1 MPILEAL
8 DAEDASVVVASS
20 APSPRAVPPE
30 DIAKAAEELG
40 TRAIVE
46 PDIATALERARQMA
60 NPQDAIL
67 VTGSLWFI
75 GAARALLV
83 SPR

>member
-8 DAEDASVVVASS
+8 GAEDPSMVVASC

-40 TRAIVE
+40 ARTIIE
-46 PDIATALERARQMA
+46 PDIAKALDRAKRLA
-60 NPQDAIL
+60 NPEDAIL

-83 SPR
+83 SGR